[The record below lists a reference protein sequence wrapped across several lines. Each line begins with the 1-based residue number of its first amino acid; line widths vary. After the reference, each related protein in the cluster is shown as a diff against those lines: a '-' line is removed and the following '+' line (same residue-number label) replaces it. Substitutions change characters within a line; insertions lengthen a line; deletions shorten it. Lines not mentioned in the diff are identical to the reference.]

1 MKKLFTTIILL
12 IATVFAIAQRSQEEQ
27 LGIQYYQNGEFDKA
41 VQMFAKVYNSNPN
54 SYIYYYYYQTLLQ
67 TGNFKEAERVVK
79 KQQKAS
85 PKTQRYKID
94 LGYVYES
101 AGDQQAADKVY
112 TDAIKDLP
120 AQQNSVRELYNAFLV
135 RKQLQYAVATLEKGR
150 RLLNDNTLFVNELT
164 NAYIQLNRNDLVVE
178 EALNIIKDGD
188 KSKIQGTQKILQN
201 LLASDEDNKKYLLVK
216 TQLLKRMQESPD
228 NLAYVIVMQ
237 WVYQHN
243 KDYANAL
250 VLAKSLDRKQKED
263 GQRVYALAKEAEN
276 NKDFET
282 AIAALNYLIERGE
295 ECNYFTK
302 SQFLLMDVKYEQLAS
317 TSPID
322 KTAAKSLETEFDRL
336 LKEYGYHEGTSEWV
350 RKYAHLLAF
359 YTDQPEKAKTVLN
372 EAITN
377 ANRDPHEVGQYKI
390 DLADIEL
397 YMGDVWEATLHYS
410 QVEKDLPNDVIGQN
424 AKFNNAKLSFY
435 IGEFEW
441 AKSQLDVLRAA
452 TSKLIANDAMYFSL
466 LISDNEE
473 EEEESDE
480 SEEESEE
487 DELPALFR
495 SSTNDNLPLRYYA
508 KADFLIF
515 QNKDD
520 EAIKMLD
527 SVLIADPYGK
537 LADDV
542 YFQKAKIAIKQ
553 KDYLGAENLLQE
565 ILKSY
570 PTDLLGDDAAYLM
583 AQLYD
588 FYLKDSNKAMEYYQK
603 VLKEYSDSLFTA
615 DARKRYRE
623 LRGDINY

>member
-1 MKKLFTTIILL
+1 MKKIFATIILL

-27 LGIQYYQNGEFDKA
+27 LGIQYFQNGEYEKA
-41 VQMFAKVYNSNPN
+41 VQMFAKVYNANPN

-94 LGYVYES
+94 LGFVYES

-112 TDAIKDLP
+112 TDAIKELP
-120 AQQNSVRELYNAFLV
+120 AQQNTIRELYNAFLV
-135 RKQLQYAVATLEKGR
+135 RKQLQYAIATLEKGR
-150 RLLNDNTLFVNELT
+150 KLLNDNTLFVNELT
-164 NAYIQLNRNDLVVE
+164 NAYIQLNRNDMVVE
-178 EALNIIKDGD
+178 EALNIVKDGD
-188 KSKIQGTQKILQN
+188 QRKIPETQKILQN
-201 LLASDEDNKKYLLVK
+201 LLASDDDSKKFLLVK
-216 TQLLKRMQESPD
+216 SQLLKRMQEAPD

-263 GQRVYALAKEAEN
+263 GSRVFSLAKEAGN

-282 AIAALNYLIERGE
+282 AINALNYLIDRGE
-295 ECNYFTK
+295 SCDYYTK
-302 SQFLLMDVKYEQLAS
+302 AQFLLMDVKYEQLAS

-322 KTAAKSLETEFDRL
+322 KAAAKSLETEFDRL

-377 ANRDPHEVGQYKI
+377 ANRDPQEVGQYKI

-410 QVEKDLPNDVIGQN
+410 QVEKDLPNDIIGQT

-466 LISDNEE
+466 LISDNEAE
-473 EEEESDE
+473 EEELDE
-480 SEEESEE
+480 VDEEEE
-487 DELPALFR
+487 DIPALFR
-495 SSTNDNLPLRYYA
+495 SSTTDNLPLRYYA

-527 SVLIADPYGK
+527 SVLVADPYGK

-570 PTDLLGDDAAYLM
+570 PTELLGDDAAYLM

-588 FYLKDSNKAMEYYQK
+588 YYLKDSNKAMEYYQK
-603 VLKEYSDSLFTA
+603 VLKDYSDSLFTT

-623 LRGDINY
+623 LRGDYTN

>member
-1 MKKLFTTIILL
+1 MKKIFATIILL

-27 LGIQYYQNGEFDKA
+27 LGIQYFQNGEYEKA
-41 VQMFAKVYNSNPN
+41 VQMFAKVYNANPN

-94 LGYVYES
+94 LGFVYES

-112 TDAIKDLP
+112 TDAIKELP
-120 AQQNSVRELYNAFLV
+120 AQQNTIRELYNAFLV
-135 RKQLQYAVATLEKGR
+135 RKQLQYAIATLEKGR
-150 RLLNDNTLFVNELT
+150 KLLNDNTLFVNELT
-164 NAYIQLNRNDLVVE
+164 NAYIQLNRNDMVVE
-178 EALNIIKDGD
+178 EALNIVKDGD
-188 KSKIQGTQKILQN
+188 QRKIPETQKILQN
-201 LLASDEDNKKYLLVK
+201 LLASDDDSKKFLLVK
-216 TQLLKRMQESPD
+216 SQLLKRMQEAPD

-263 GQRVYALAKEAEN
+263 GSRVFSLAKEAGN

-282 AIAALNYLIERGE
+282 AINALNYLIDRGE
-295 ECNYFTK
+295 SCDYYTK
-302 SQFLLMDVKYEQLAS
+302 AQFLLMDVKYEQLAS

-322 KTAAKSLETEFDRL
+322 KAAAKSLETEFDRL

-377 ANRDPHEVGQYKI
+377 ANRDPQEVGQYKI

-410 QVEKDLPNDVIGQN
+410 QVEKDLPNDIIGQT

-466 LISDNEE
+466 LISDNEAE
-473 EEEESDE
+473 EEELDE
-480 SEEESEE
+480 GDEEEE
-487 DELPALFR
+487 DIPALFR
-495 SSTNDNLPLRYYA
+495 SSTTDNLPLRYYA

-527 SVLIADPYGK
+527 SVLVADPYGK

-570 PTDLLGDDAAYLM
+570 PTELLGDDAAYLM

-588 FYLKDSNKAMEYYQK
+588 YYLKDSNKAMEYYQK
-603 VLKEYSDSLFTA
+603 VLKDYSDSLFTT

-623 LRGDINY
+623 LRGDYTN

>member
-1 MKKLFTTIILL
+1 MKKIFATIILL

-27 LGIQYYQNGEFDKA
+27 LGIQYFQNGEYEKA
-41 VQMFAKVYNSNPN
+41 VQMFAKVYNANPN

-94 LGYVYES
+94 LGFVYES

-112 TDAIKDLP
+112 TDAIKELP
-120 AQQNSVRELYNAFLV
+120 AQQNTVRELYNAFLV

-150 RLLNDNTLFVNELT
+150 KLLNDNTLFVNELT

-178 EALNIIKDGD
+178 EALNIVKDGD
-188 KSKIQGTQKILQN
+188 QRKISETQKILQN
-201 LLASDEDNKKYLLVK
+201 LLASDDDSKKFLLVK
-216 TQLLKRMQESPD
+216 SQLLKRMQETPD

-263 GQRVYALAKEAEN
+263 GSRVFSLAKEAGN

-282 AIAALNYLIERGE
+282 AISALNYLIERGE
-295 ECNYFTK
+295 SCDYYTK
-302 SQFLLMDVKYEQLAS
+302 AQFLLMDVKYEQLTS

-372 EAITN
+372 EAINN
-377 ANRDPHEVGQYKI
+377 ANRDPQEVGQYKI

-410 QVEKDLPNDVIGQN
+410 QVEKDLPNDIIGQT

-466 LISDNEE
+466 LISDNEAE
-473 EEEESDE
+473 EEEADE
-480 SEEESEE
+480 GDEEE
-487 DELPALFR
+487 DIPALFR
-495 SSTNDNLPLRYYA
+495 SSTTDNLPLRYYA

-527 SVLIADPYGK
+527 SVLVADPYGK

-570 PTDLLGDDAAYLM
+570 PTELLGDDAAFLM

-588 FYLKDSNKAMEYYQK
+588 YYLKDSNKAMEYYQK
-603 VLKEYSDSLFTA
+603 VLKDYSDSLFTT

-623 LRGDINY
+623 LRGDFTN

>member
-1 MKKLFTTIILL
+1 MKKIFATIILL

-27 LGIQYYQNGEFDKA
+27 LGIQYFQNGEYEKA
-41 VQMFAKVYNSNPN
+41 VQMFAKVYNANPN

-94 LGYVYES
+94 LGFVYES

-112 TDAIKDLP
+112 TDAIKELP
-120 AQQNSVRELYNAFLV
+120 AQQNTIRELYNAFLV
-135 RKQLQYAVATLEKGR
+135 RKQLQYAIATLEKGR
-150 RLLNDNTLFVNELT
+150 KLLNDNTLFVNELT
-164 NAYIQLNRNDLVVE
+164 NAYIQLNRNDMVVE
-178 EALNIIKDGD
+178 EALNIVKDGD
-188 KSKIQGTQKILQN
+188 QRKIPETQKILQN
-201 LLASDEDNKKYLLVK
+201 LLASDDDSKKFLLVK
-216 TQLLKRMQESPD
+216 SQLLKRMQEAPD

-263 GQRVYALAKEAEN
+263 GSRVFSLAKEAGN

-282 AIAALNYLIERGE
+282 AINALNYLIDRGE
-295 ECNYFTK
+295 SCDYYTK
-302 SQFLLMDVKYEQLAS
+302 AQFLLMDVKYEQLAS

-322 KTAAKSLETEFDRL
+322 KAAAKSLETEFDRL

-377 ANRDPHEVGQYKI
+377 ANRDPQEVGQYKI

-410 QVEKDLPNDVIGQN
+410 QVEKDLPNDIIGQT

-466 LISDNEE
+466 LISDNEAE
-473 EEEESDE
+473 EEEFDE
-480 SEEESEE
+480 GDEEEE
-487 DELPALFR
+487 DIPALFR
-495 SSTNDNLPLRYYA
+495 SSTTDNLPLRYYA

-527 SVLIADPYGK
+527 SVLVADPYGK

-570 PTDLLGDDAAYLM
+570 PTELLGDDAAYLM

-588 FYLKDSNKAMEYYQK
+588 YYLKDSNKAMEYYQK
-603 VLKEYSDSLFTA
+603 VLKDYSDSLFTT

-623 LRGDINY
+623 LRGDYTN

>member
-1 MKKLFTTIILL
+1 MKKIFATIILL

-27 LGIQYYQNGEFDKA
+27 LGIQYFQNGEYEKA
-41 VQMFAKVYNSNPN
+41 VQMFAKVYNANPN

-94 LGYVYES
+94 LGFVYES

-112 TDAIKDLP
+112 TDAIKELP
-120 AQQNSVRELYNAFLV
+120 AQQNTIRELYNAFLV
-135 RKQLQYAVATLEKGR
+135 RKQLQYAIATLEKGR
-150 RLLNDNTLFVNELT
+150 KLLNDNTLFVNELT
-164 NAYIQLNRNDLVVE
+164 NAYIQLNRNDMVVE
-178 EALNIIKDGD
+178 EALNIVKDGD
-188 KSKIQGTQKILQN
+188 QRKIPETQKILQN
-201 LLASDEDNKKYLLVK
+201 LLASDDDSKKFLLVK
-216 TQLLKRMQESPD
+216 SQLLKRMQEAPD

-263 GQRVYALAKEAEN
+263 GSRVFSLAKEAGN

-282 AIAALNYLIERGE
+282 AINALNYLIDRGE
-295 ECNYFTK
+295 SCDYYTK
-302 SQFLLMDVKYEQLAS
+302 AQFLLMDVKYEQLAS

-322 KTAAKSLETEFDRL
+322 KAAAKSLETEFDRL

-377 ANRDPHEVGQYKI
+377 ANRDPQEVGQYKI

-410 QVEKDLPNDVIGQN
+410 QVEKDLPNDIIGQT

-466 LISDNEE
+466 LISDNEAE
-473 EEEESDE
+473 EEELDE
-480 SEEESEE
+480 VDEEEE
-487 DELPALFR
+487 DIPALFR
-495 SSTNDNLPLRYYA
+495 SSTTDNLPLRYYA

-527 SVLIADPYGK
+527 SVLVADPYGK

-570 PTDLLGDDAAYLM
+570 PTELLGDDAAFLM

-588 FYLKDSNKAMEYYQK
+588 YYLKDSNKAMEYYQK
-603 VLKEYSDSLFTA
+603 VLKDYSDSLFTT

-623 LRGDINY
+623 LRGDFTN

>member
-1 MKKLFTTIILL
+1 MKKFFATLILL

-94 LGYVYES
+94 LGFVYES

-120 AQQNSVRELYNAFLV
+120 AQQNTVRELYNAFLV

-188 KSKIQGTQKILQN
+188 QSKIQGTQKIIQN
-201 LLASDEDNKKYLLVK
+201 LLASDEDNKKFLLVK

-228 NLAYVIVMQ
+228 NLAYVVVMQ
-237 WVYQHN
+237 WVYQHD

-263 GQRVYALAKEAEN
+263 GQRVYSLAKEAGN
-276 NKDFET
+276 SKDFET
-282 AIAALNYLIERGE
+282 AISALNYLIERGE
-295 ECNYFTK
+295 ECDYYTK
-302 SQFLLMDVKYEQLAS
+302 AQFLLMDVKYEQLAS
-317 TSPID
+317 TSPVD
-322 KTAAKSLETEFDRL
+322 KAAAKSLETEFDRL
-336 LKEYGYHEGTSEWV
+336 LKEYGYHEGTAEWV

-377 ANRDPHEVGQYKI
+377 VNRDPHDVGQYKI

-410 QVEKDLPNDVIGQN
+410 QVEKDLPNDIIGQT

-466 LISDNEE
+466 LISDNEAE
-473 EEEESDE
+473 EEETDE
-480 SEEESEE
+480 GDEEE
-487 DELPALFR
+487 DIPALFR
-495 SSTNDNLPLRYYA
+495 SSTTDNLPLRYYA

-527 SVLIADPYGK
+527 SVLVADPYGK

-553 KDYLGAENLLQE
+553 KDYFGAENLLQE
-565 ILKSY
+565 ILKNY

-603 VLKEYSDSLFTA
+603 VLKEYSDSLFTT

-623 LRGDINY
+623 LRGDITY

>member
-1 MKKLFTTIILL
+1 MKRIFAKLLLL
-12 IATVFAIAQRSQEEQ
+12 IATVFAFAQRSQEEQ
-27 LGIQYYQNGEFDKA
+27 LGIQYFQNGEYEKA
-41 VQMFAKVYNSNPN
+41 VQMFAKVYNANPN

-94 LGYVYES
+94 LGFVYES

-112 TDAIKDLP
+112 TDAIKELP
-120 AQQNSVRELYNAFLV
+120 AQQNTVRELYNAFLV

-150 RLLNDNTLFVNELT
+150 KLLNDNTLFVNELT

-178 EALNIIKDGD
+178 EALNIVKDGD
-188 KSKIQGTQKILQN
+188 QRNIPEAQKILQN
-201 LLASDEDNKKYLLVK
+201 LLASDEDNKKFLLVK
-216 TQLLKRMQESPD
+216 TQLLKRMQEAPD
-228 NLAYVIVMQ
+228 NLAYVMVMQ

-263 GQRVYALAKEAEN
+263 GNRVFALAKEAGN

-282 AIAALNYLIERGE
+282 AISALNYLIERGE
-295 ECNYFTK
+295 SCDYYTK
-302 SQFLLMDVKYEQLAS
+302 AQFLLMDVKYEQLAS
-317 TSPID
+317 SSPID
-322 KTAAKSLETEFDRL
+322 KAAAKSLETEFDRL

-377 ANRDPHEVGQYKI
+377 ANRDPQEVGQYKI

-410 QVEKDLPNDVIGQN
+410 QVEKDLPNDIIGQT

-466 LISDNEE
+466 LISDNEAE
-473 EEEESDE
+473 EEETDE
-480 SEEESEE
+480 GDEEE
-487 DELPALFR
+487 DIPALFR
-495 SSTNDNLPLRYYA
+495 SSTTDNLPLRYYA

-520 EAIKMLD
+520 EAVKMLD
-527 SVLIADPYGK
+527 SVLVADPYGK

-570 PTDLLGDDAAYLM
+570 PSELLGDDAAYLM

-588 FYLKDSNKAMEYYQK
+588 YYLKDSNKAMEYYQK
-603 VLKEYSDSLFTA
+603 VLKDYSDSLFTT

-623 LRGDINY
+623 LRGDYTN

>member
-1 MKKLFTTIILL
+1 MKKIFATIILL

-27 LGIQYYQNGEFDKA
+27 LGIQYFQNGEYEKA
-41 VQMFAKVYNSNPN
+41 VQMFAKVYNANPN

-94 LGYVYES
+94 LGFVYES

-112 TDAIKDLP
+112 TDAIKELP
-120 AQQNSVRELYNAFLV
+120 AQQNTIRELYNAFLV
-135 RKQLQYAVATLEKGR
+135 RKQLQYAIATLEKGR
-150 RLLNDNTLFVNELT
+150 KLLNDNTLFVNELT
-164 NAYIQLNRNDLVVE
+164 NAYIQLNRNDMVVE
-178 EALNIIKDGD
+178 EALNIVKDGD
-188 KSKIQGTQKILQN
+188 QRKIPETQKILQN
-201 LLASDEDNKKYLLVK
+201 LLASDDDSKKFLLVK
-216 TQLLKRMQESPD
+216 SQLLKRMQEAPD

-263 GQRVYALAKEAEN
+263 RSRVFSLAKEAGN

-282 AIAALNYLIERGE
+282 AINALNYLIDRGE
-295 ECNYFTK
+295 SCDYYTK
-302 SQFLLMDVKYEQLAS
+302 AQFLLMDVKYEQLAS

-322 KTAAKSLETEFDRL
+322 KAAAKSLETEFDRL

-377 ANRDPHEVGQYKI
+377 ANRDPQEVGQYKI

-410 QVEKDLPNDVIGQN
+410 QVEKDLPNDIIGQT

-466 LISDNEE
+466 LISDNEAEEGELDEGDE
-473 EEEESDE
+473 EEEDI
-480 SEEESEE
+480 
-487 DELPALFR
+487 PALFR
-495 SSTNDNLPLRYYA
+495 SSTTDNLPLRYYA

-527 SVLIADPYGK
+527 SVLVADPYGK

-570 PTDLLGDDAAYLM
+570 PTELLGDDAAYLM

-588 FYLKDSNKAMEYYQK
+588 YYLKDSNKAMEYYQK
-603 VLKEYSDSLFTA
+603 VLKDYSDSLFTT

-623 LRGDINY
+623 LRGDYTN

>member
-1 MKKLFTTIILL
+1 MKKFFATILLL
-12 IATVFAIAQRSQEEQ
+12 IATVFAVAQRSQEEQ
-27 LGIQYYQNGEFDKA
+27 LGIQYFQNGEYEKA
-41 VQMFAKVYNSNPN
+41 VQMFAKVYNANPN

-94 LGYVYES
+94 LGFVYES

-112 TDAIKDLP
+112 ADAIKELP
-120 AQQNSVRELYNAFLV
+120 AQANTVRELYNAFLV
-135 RKQLQYAVATLEKGR
+135 RKQMQYAVATLEKGR
-150 RLLNDNTLFVNELT
+150 KLLNDNTLFVNELT

-178 EALNIIKDGD
+178 EALNIVQDGVQD
-188 KSKIQGTQKILQN
+188 RISETQKILQN

-216 TQLLKRMQESPD
+216 SVLLRRMQEAPD
-228 NLAYVIVMQ
+228 NLAYVVVMQ

-263 GQRVYALAKEAEN
+263 GQRVFALAKEAGN

-282 AIAALNYLIERGE
+282 SINALSYLIERGE
-295 ECNYFTK
+295 SCDYYTK
-302 SQFLLMDVKYEQLAS
+302 AQFLLMDVKYEQLAS

-322 KTAAKSLETEFDRL
+322 KEAAKSLEAEFDRL

-359 YTDQPEKAKTVLN
+359 YTDQPEKAKSVLN
-372 EAITN
+372 EAIAN
-377 ANRDPHEVGQYKI
+377 ANRDPQEVGQYKI

-410 QVEKDLPNDVIGQN
+410 QVEKDLPNDIIGQT

-466 LISDNEE
+466 LISDNEAE
-473 EEEESDE
+473 
-480 SEEESEE
+480 EE
-487 DELPALFR
+487 DEGGEEEGEEDEYGGLFS
-495 SSTNDNLPLRYYA
+495 SSTTDNLPLRYYA

-520 EAIKMLD
+520 EAVKMLD

-537 LADDV
+537 LSDDV

-565 ILKSY
+565 IIKNYS
-570 PTDLLGDDAAYLM
+570 TDLLGDDATYLM

-603 VLKEYSDSLFTA
+603 VLRDYSDSLFTT

-623 LRGDINY
+623 LRGDYTN

>member
-1 MKKLFTTIILL
+1 MKKIFATIILL

-27 LGIQYYQNGEFDKA
+27 LGIQYFQNGEYEKA
-41 VQMFAKVYNSNPN
+41 VQMFAKVYNANPN

-94 LGYVYES
+94 LGFVYES

-112 TDAIKDLP
+112 TDAIKELP
-120 AQQNSVRELYNAFLV
+120 AQQNTIRELYNAFLV
-135 RKQLQYAVATLEKGR
+135 RKQLQYAIATLEKGR
-150 RLLNDNTLFVNELT
+150 KLLNDNTLFVNELT
-164 NAYIQLNRNDLVVE
+164 NAYIQLNRNDMVVE
-178 EALNIIKDGD
+178 EALNIVKDGD
-188 KSKIQGTQKILQN
+188 QRKIPETQKILQN
-201 LLASDEDNKKYLLVK
+201 LLASDDDSKKFLLVK
-216 TQLLKRMQESPD
+216 SQLLKRMQEAPD

-263 GQRVYALAKEAEN
+263 GSRVFSLAKEAGN

-282 AIAALNYLIERGE
+282 AINALNYLIDRGE
-295 ECNYFTK
+295 SCDYYTK
-302 SQFLLMDVKYEQLAS
+302 AQFLLMDVKYEQLAS

-322 KTAAKSLETEFDRL
+322 KAAAKSLETEFDRL

-377 ANRDPHEVGQYKI
+377 ANRDPQEVGQYKI

-410 QVEKDLPNDVIGQN
+410 QVEKDLPNDIIGQT

-466 LISDNEE
+466 LISDNEAE
-473 EEEESDE
+473 EEELDE
-480 SEEESEE
+480 GDEEEE
-487 DELPALFR
+487 DIPALFR
-495 SSTNDNLPLRYYA
+495 SSTTDNLPLRYYA

-527 SVLIADPYGK
+527 SVLVADPYGK

-553 KDYLGAENLLQE
+553 KDYFGAENLLQE

-570 PTDLLGDDAAYLM
+570 PTELLGDDAAYLM

-588 FYLKDSNKAMEYYQK
+588 YYLKDSNKAMEYYQK
-603 VLKEYSDSLFTA
+603 VLKDYSDSLFTT

-623 LRGDINY
+623 LRGDYTN

>member
-1 MKKLFTTIILL
+1 MKRIFATLLLL
-12 IATVFAIAQRSQEEQ
+12 IATVFAFAQRSQEEQ
-27 LGIQYYQNGEFDKA
+27 LGIQYFQNGEYEKA
-41 VQMFAKVYNSNPN
+41 VQMFAKVYNANPN

-94 LGYVYES
+94 LGFVYES

-112 TDAIKDLP
+112 TDAIKELP
-120 AQQNSVRELYNAFLV
+120 AQQNTVRELYNAFLV

-150 RLLNDNTLFVNELT
+150 KLLNDNTLFVNELT

-178 EALNIIKDGD
+178 EALNIVKDGD
-188 KSKIQGTQKILQN
+188 QRNIPEAQKILQN
-201 LLASDEDNKKYLLVK
+201 LLASDEDNKKFLLVK
-216 TQLLKRMQESPD
+216 TQLLKRMQEAPD
-228 NLAYVIVMQ
+228 NLAYVMVMQ

-263 GQRVYALAKEAEN
+263 GNRVFALAKEAGN

-282 AIAALNYLIERGE
+282 AISALNYLIERGE
-295 ECNYFTK
+295 SCDYYTK
-302 SQFLLMDVKYEQLAS
+302 AQFLLMDVKYEQLAS
-317 TSPID
+317 SSPID
-322 KTAAKSLETEFDRL
+322 KAAAKSLETEFDRL

-377 ANRDPHEVGQYKI
+377 ANRDPQEVGQYKI

-410 QVEKDLPNDVIGQN
+410 QVEKDLPNDIIGQT

-466 LISDNEE
+466 LISDNEAE
-473 EEEESDE
+473 EEETDE
-480 SEEESEE
+480 GDEEE
-487 DELPALFR
+487 DIPALFR
-495 SSTNDNLPLRYYA
+495 SSTTDNLPLRYYA

-520 EAIKMLD
+520 EAVKMLD
-527 SVLIADPYGK
+527 SVLVADPYGK

-570 PTDLLGDDAAYLM
+570 PSELLGDDAAYLM

-588 FYLKDSNKAMEYYQK
+588 YYLKDSNKAMEYYQK
-603 VLKEYSDSLFTA
+603 VLKDYSDSLFTT

-623 LRGDINY
+623 LRGDYTN

>member
-1 MKKLFTTIILL
+1 MKKIFATIILL

-27 LGIQYYQNGEFDKA
+27 LGIQYFQNGEYEKA
-41 VQMFAKVYNSNPN
+41 VQMFAKVYNANPN

-94 LGYVYES
+94 LGFVYES

-112 TDAIKDLP
+112 TDAIKELP
-120 AQQNSVRELYNAFLV
+120 AQQNTIRELYNAFLV
-135 RKQLQYAVATLEKGR
+135 RKQLQYAIATLEKGR
-150 RLLNDNTLFVNELT
+150 KLLNDNTLFVNELT
-164 NAYIQLNRNDLVVE
+164 NAYIQLNRNDMVVE
-178 EALNIIKDGD
+178 EALNIVKDGD
-188 KSKIQGTQKILQN
+188 QRKIPETQKILQN
-201 LLASDEDNKKYLLVK
+201 LLASDDDSKKFLLVK
-216 TQLLKRMQESPD
+216 SQLLKRMQEAPD

-263 GQRVYALAKEAEN
+263 GSRVFSLAKEAGN

-282 AIAALNYLIERGE
+282 AINALNYLIDRGE
-295 ECNYFTK
+295 SCDYYTK
-302 SQFLLMDVKYEQLAS
+302 AQFLLMDVKYEQLAS

-322 KTAAKSLETEFDRL
+322 KAAAKSLETEFDRL

-377 ANRDPHEVGQYKI
+377 ANRDPQEVGQYKI

-410 QVEKDLPNDVIGQN
+410 QVEKDLPNDIIGQT

-466 LISDNEE
+466 LISDNEAE
-473 EEEESDE
+473 EEEFDE
-480 SEEESEE
+480 GDEEEE
-487 DELPALFR
+487 DIPALFR
-495 SSTNDNLPLRYYA
+495 SSTTDNLPLRYYA

-527 SVLIADPYGK
+527 SVLVADPYGK

-570 PTDLLGDDAAYLM
+570 PTELLGDDAAYLM

-588 FYLKDSNKAMEYYQK
+588 YYPKDSNKAMEYYQK
-603 VLKEYSDSLFTA
+603 VLKDYSDSLFTT

-623 LRGDINY
+623 LRGDYTN

>member
-1 MKKLFTTIILL
+1 MKKFFTTL
-12 IATVFAIAQRSQEEQ
+12 IFLTTTFFAIAQRSQEEQ
-27 LGIQYYQNGEFDKA
+27 LGIQYFQNGEYEKA

-67 TGNFKEAERVVK
+67 TGNFKEAERIVK

-112 TDAIKDLP
+112 TDAIKELP
-120 AQQNSVRELYNAFLV
+120 AQQNTVRELYNAFLV
-135 RKQLQYAVATLEKGR
+135 RKQLQYAVSTLEKGR
-150 RLLNDNTLFVNELT
+150 KLLNDNTLFVKELT

-178 EALNIIKDGD
+178 EALNLVKEGD
-188 KSKIQGTQKILQN
+188 PARIGEAQQILQN
-201 LLASDEDNKKYLLVK
+201 LLANDEDSKKYLLVK
-216 TQLLKRMQESPD
+216 SALLKRMQEAPD
-228 NLAYVIVMQ
+228 NLAYVLVMQ

-263 GQRVYALAKEAEN
+263 GQRVFSLAKEAGS

-282 AIAALNYLIERGE
+282 AINALNYLIERGE
-295 ECNYFTK
+295 SCEYYTK
-302 SQFLLMDVKYEQLAS
+302 AQFMLLDVKYEQLVS
-317 TSPID
+317 TSPVD
-322 KTAAKSLETEFDRL
+322 KTAAKSLEQEFDHL
-336 LKEYGYHEGTSEWV
+336 LKEYGYHEDTAEWV

-372 EAITN
+372 EAISN
-377 ANRDPHEVGQYKI
+377 ANRDPQEVGQYKI

-410 QVEKDLPNDVIGQN
+410 QVEKDLPNDVIGQT

-473 EEEESDE
+473 EEEDTG
-480 SEEESEE
+480 EEEGEE
-487 DELPALFR
+487 DELGGLFS
-495 SSTNDNLPLRYYA
+495 SSTDDNLPLRYYA

-520 EAIKMLD
+520 EAMKMLD
-527 SVLIADPYGK
+527 SVLIAQPFGK
-537 LADDV
+537 LTDDV

-565 ILKSY
+565 ILKNHS
-570 PTDLLGDDAAYLM
+570 TELLGDDAAYLM

-588 FYLKDSNKAMEYYQK
+588 YYLKDSNKAMEYYQK
-603 VLKEYSDSLFTA
+603 VLKEYSDSLFTT

-623 LRGDINY
+623 LRGDFTN

>member
-1 MKKLFTTIILL
+1 MKKIFATIIVL

-27 LGIQYYQNGEFDKA
+27 LGIQYFQNGEYEKA
-41 VQMFAKVYNSNPN
+41 VQMFAKVYNANPN

-94 LGYVYES
+94 LGFVYES

-112 TDAIKDLP
+112 TDAIKELP
-120 AQQNSVRELYNAFLV
+120 AQQNTIRELYNAFLV
-135 RKQLQYAVATLEKGR
+135 RKQLQYAIATLEKGR
-150 RLLNDNTLFVNELT
+150 KLLNDNTLFVNELT
-164 NAYIQLNRNDLVVE
+164 NAYIQLNRNDMVVE
-178 EALNIIKDGD
+178 EALNIVKDGD
-188 KSKIQGTQKILQN
+188 QRKIPETQKILQN
-201 LLASDEDNKKYLLVK
+201 LLASDDDSKKFLLVK
-216 TQLLKRMQESPD
+216 SQLLKRMQEAPD

-263 GQRVYALAKEAEN
+263 GSRVFSLAKEAGN

-282 AIAALNYLIERGE
+282 AINALNYLIDRGE
-295 ECNYFTK
+295 SCDYYTK
-302 SQFLLMDVKYEQLAS
+302 AQFLLMDVKYEQLAS

-322 KTAAKSLETEFDRL
+322 KAAAKSLETEFDRL

-377 ANRDPHEVGQYKI
+377 ANRDPQEVGQYKI

-410 QVEKDLPNDVIGQN
+410 QVEKDLPNDIIGQT

-466 LISDNEE
+466 LISDNEAE
-473 EEEESDE
+473 EEELDE
-480 SEEESEE
+480 GDEEEE
-487 DELPALFR
+487 DIPALFR
-495 SSTNDNLPLRYYA
+495 SSTTDNLPLRYYA

-527 SVLIADPYGK
+527 SVLVADPYGK

-570 PTDLLGDDAAYLM
+570 PTELLGDDAAYLM

-588 FYLKDSNKAMEYYQK
+588 YYLKDSNKAMEYYQK
-603 VLKEYSDSLFTA
+603 VLKDYSDSLFTT

-623 LRGDINY
+623 LRGDYTN

>member
-1 MKKLFTTIILL
+1 MKKIFATILLL
-12 IATVFAIAQRSQEEQ
+12 IATLFAVAQRSQEEQ
-27 LGIQYYQNGEFDKA
+27 LGIQYFQNGEYEKA

-94 LGYVYES
+94 LGFVYES

-112 TDAIKDLP
+112 TDAIKELP
-120 AQQNSVRELYNAFLV
+120 AQANTVRELYNAFLV
-135 RKQLQYAVATLEKGR
+135 RKQMQYAVATLEKGR
-150 RLLNDNTLFVNELT
+150 KLLNDNTLFVNELT

-178 EALNIIKDGD
+178 EALNIVKDGGQ
-188 KSKIQGTQKILQN
+188 SKIADVQKILQN
-201 LLASDEDNKKYLLVK
+201 LLANDEDNKKYLLVK
-216 TQLLKRMQESPD
+216 NVLLRRMQEAPD
-228 NLAYVIVMQ
+228 NLAYIIVMQ

-263 GQRVYALAKEAEN
+263 GQRVFSLAKEAGN

-282 AIAALNYLIERGE
+282 AINALNYLIERGE
-295 ECNYFTK
+295 SCDYYTK
-302 SQFLLMDVKYEQLAS
+302 AQFLLMDVKYEQLAS

-322 KTAAKSLETEFDRL
+322 KAAAKSLEAEFDRL

-359 YTDQPEKAKTVLN
+359 YTDQPEKAKKILN
-372 EAITN
+372 DAITN
-377 ANRDPHEVGQYKI
+377 ANRDPQEVGQYKI

-410 QVEKDLPNDVIGQN
+410 QVEKDLPNDIIGQT

-466 LISDNEE
+466 LISDNEAE
-473 EEEESDE
+473 EEEEGGDE
-480 SEEESEE
+480 EGE
-487 DELPALFR
+487 DEYAGLF
-495 SSTNDNLPLRYYA
+495 SSNATDNLPLRYYA

-520 EAIKMLD
+520 EAVKMLD
-527 SVLIADPYGK
+527 SVLIAQPFGT
-537 LADDV
+537 LTDDV

-565 ILKSY
+565 ILKNHS
-570 PTDLLGDDAAYLM
+570 TELLGDDAAYLI

-603 VLKEYSDSLFTA
+603 VLKDYSDSLFTT

-623 LRGDINY
+623 LRGDYTN